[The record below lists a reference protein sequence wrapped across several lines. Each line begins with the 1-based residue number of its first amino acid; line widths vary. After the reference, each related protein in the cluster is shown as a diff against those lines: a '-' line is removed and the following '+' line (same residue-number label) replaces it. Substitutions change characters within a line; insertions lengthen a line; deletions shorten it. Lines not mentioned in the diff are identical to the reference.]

1 MKVLSITLLI
11 SLFFTFLAR
20 SQQNKL
26 PDEIE
31 KYYHGR
37 NFINSFSLRDERQ
50 HIYTLLSKGEDLS
63 HLKEERLLQVAVVMQ
78 ELMEKTHPFLDHGN
92 SLPSLP
98 IQLLIPEIN
107 ELTGWRMDENHIL
120 VNLYTYSIDNETNLK
135 FIASY
140 TPDMKP
146 GEYIPIDLSSL
157 KYQSQEV
164 HEWFFDDDTWKKSSV
179 NKILVE

>member
-1 MKVLSITLLI
+1 
-11 SLFFTFLAR
+11 
-20 SQQNKL
+20 
-26 PDEIE
+26 
-31 KYYHGR
+31 
-37 NFINSFSLRDERQ
+37 
-50 HIYTLLSKGEDLS
+50 
-63 HLKEERLLQVAVVMQ
+63 MQ
-78 ELMEKTHPFLDHGN
+78 ELMEKTLPFHDHMN

-107 ELTGWRMDENHIL
+107 ELNGWRMDENNIL
-120 VNLYTYSIDNETNLK
+120 VNLYTYSIDSEANLK

-164 HEWFFDDDTWKKSSV
+164 HKWFFDCDTWKKSSV